1 MWQAGRECRDH
12 VPKCPHVAGAALFE
26 GSSGPGKGRITF
38 HQVPVRQTVRLE
50 LPEGEGLHQVPV
62 RQTVRLELPEGEGST
77 ENTELKAVATLGALL
92 FILL

>member
-50 LPEGEGLHQVPV
+50 LPEGEG
-62 RQTVRLELPEGEGST
+62 ST